1 MGFPNPGTERAIKT
15 VMILAANFPP
25 TGGVGVIRTLKFVKY
40 LPSFG
45 WEPIV
50 VTLPS
55 RSEKIIDD
63 SLLVEI
69 PSTAEVH
76 RPFFF
81 DYRKMI
87 PGDIAKLIRP
97 IEGKFN
103 FPDKYVQWNHFA
115 FKYIE
120 DKILPK
126 TKIDLIYTSVGP
138 HSTLLLAQK
147 LKQHFS
153 IPFVVDLR
161 DPFSFSQYSILDSKN
176 RWSKKARKIEK
187 SVFNDADHINNV
199 SKIWKE
205 KYERLYPEIVAK
217 SSLIPNG
224 YDEEDFKHLT
234 RKTRNKIFTIGYNG
248 TFSRIVPIEPLIAA
262 MIEIHKTEK
271 ISIRLSIATPI
282 KLRKLKS
289 KYPYLFHNSLIDHK
303 GFLPHKESLQKLYQS
318 DTSILILNDIPAIK
332 GMIPAKAYEYLRLN
346 RPILLLHRKGSFLSK
361 LIEDT
366 STGFTVNI
374 NDRTEIVKGLLT
386 MYKNWENRKLDH
398 NPNWEEI
405 RKYERRYLTQK
416 LSNIFNRLI

>member
-1 MGFPNPGTERAIKT
+1 MKT
-15 VMILAANFPP
+15 VIILAANFPP

-45 WEPIV
+45 WEPII
-50 VTLPS
+50 VTLPN
-55 RSEKIIDD
+55 RSKRIIDD

-81 DYRKMI
+81 DYRKII

-97 IEGKFN
+97 IERKLN
-103 FPDKYVQWNHFA
+103 YPDKYVQWNHFA
-115 FKYIE
+115 FRYIK

-126 TKIDLIYTSVGP
+126 RKIDLIYTSVGP

-147 LKQHFS
+147 LKQHFN
-153 IPFVVDLR
+153 IPFVVDFR
-161 DPFSFSQYSILDSKN
+161 DPFSFSQYSILDSKSK
-176 RWSKKARKIEK
+176 WSNKARKIEK
-187 SVFNDADHINNV
+187 SVFEDADHINNV

-205 KYERLYPEIVAK
+205 KYERLYPEITTK

-234 RKTRNKIFTIGYNG
+234 KKVRNKIFTIGYNG

-271 ISIRLSIATPI
+271 ISIKLSMATPI

-289 KYPYLFHNSLIDHK
+289 KYPYLFHNGLIDYK
-303 GFLPHKESLQKLYQS
+303 GFLPHKESLQNLYRS
-318 DTSILILNDIPAIK
+318 DAAILILNDIPATE
-332 GMIPAKAYEYLRLN
+332 GMIPAKTFEYLRIN
-346 RPILLLHRKGSFLSK
+346 TPILLLHRKGSFLSK

-366 STGFTVNI
+366 GTGFTVNI
-374 NDRTEIVKGLLT
+374 NDRTEIVNGLLT
-386 MYKNWENRKLDH
+386 LYKNWEHCKLDH

-405 RKYERRYLTQK
+405 KKYERKYLTQK